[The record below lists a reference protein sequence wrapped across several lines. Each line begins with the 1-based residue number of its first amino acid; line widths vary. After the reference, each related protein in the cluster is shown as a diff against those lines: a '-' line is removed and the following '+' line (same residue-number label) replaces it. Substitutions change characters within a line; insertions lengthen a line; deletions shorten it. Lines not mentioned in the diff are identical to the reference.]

1 MIDLLC
7 VTLIHASHMLPTHG
21 PDEIIPKCTLK
32 PDCARMNPGS
42 YIHRSHVNLGDPFA
56 QIPHHGIDPSHLRMR
71 EDSACTRK
79 LRSAG
84 TLATMH
90 APHLYYHMAHGNNTF
105 GSDHF
110 ALMAKQVAFLTHML
124 IRCQLNPNKA
134 AFPDMHVRWRASL
147 CGEERGS

>member
-1 MIDLLC
+1 
-7 VTLIHASHMLPTHG
+7 MLPTHG

-90 APHLYYHMAHGNNTF
+90 APHLYYYMAHGNNTF

-110 ALMAKQVAFLTHML
+110 ALMAKQASMAWKVQGDGRRRRALTPARRQRL
-124 IRCQLNPNKA
+124 IRVFDAMGL
-134 AFPDMHVRWRASL
+134 ASKQAPHNVPW
-147 CGEERGS
+147 